1 MFFNRLNGK
10 CRYKYLDGHEGI
22 VYFSAG
28 TIVKENMRNVNVQ
41 DRDANLHVVFKNKVF
56 HDACQNA
63 DSHREFIEEDKHNW
77 KTVRVFDSFIKN

>member
-1 MFFNRLNGK
+1 VLKRK

-22 VYFSAG
+22 VCFSAG

-41 DRDANLHVVFKNKVF
+41 DWDVSLHIVFKNKAF
-56 HDACQNA
+56 HDAYQNA
-63 DSHREFIEEDKHNW
+63 DSHHEFIEEDKHNW